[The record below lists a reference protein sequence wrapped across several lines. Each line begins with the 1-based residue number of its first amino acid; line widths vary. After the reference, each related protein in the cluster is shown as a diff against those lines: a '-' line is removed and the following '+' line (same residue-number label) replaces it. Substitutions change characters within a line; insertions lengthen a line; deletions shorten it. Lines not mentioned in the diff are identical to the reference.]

1 MVGSSLLLCPVDSSS
16 VNASRDTGF
25 PEPWLGVWGG
35 EGQTSHEI
43 LHCKS
48 ACSASCPLD
57 FLPGLGV
64 SSATAQCCA
73 TGVGG
78 AAAPERAQLSQSRLG
93 RWVQLPLGISGLI
106 PCGISGFIPC
116 GISQCSCLPAPSCL
130 ALELWSRAGVLKAL
144 SLAGILRYRVDFQG
158 MEYQGGDDEFFDL
171 DDY

>member
-64 SSATAQCCA
+64 SSATAQCCVPHCPVLCHWCWWSCSPRA
-73 TGVGG
+73 GPALPEQAGQVG
-78 AAAPERAQLSQSRLG
+78 AASFGHFWIHSLWHFP
-93 RWVQLPLGISGLI
+93 VQLPA
-106 PCGISGFIPC
+106 C
-116 GISQCSCLPAPSCL
+116 SQLPGPG
-130 ALELWSRAGVLKAL
+130 ALEQGWGAKGSFFGRY
-144 SLAGILRYRVDFQG
+144 LAVPGGFPGHGIPRRRR
-158 MEYQGGDDEFFDL
+158 
-171 DDY
+171 

>member
-1 MVGSSLLLCPVDSSS
+1 MALPSAVCP
-16 VNASRDTGF
+16 
-25 PEPWLGVWGG
+25 
-35 EGQTSHEI
+35 
-43 LHCKS
+43 
-48 ACSASCPLD
+48 
-57 FLPGLGV
+57 
-64 SSATAQCCA
+64 TAQCCA

-78 AAAPERAQLSQSRLG
+78 AAAPEQAQLSQSRLG
-93 RWVQLPLGISGLI
+93 RWVQLPL
-106 PCGISGFIPC
+106 GISGFIPC